1 MTLSTPMSTEKTY
14 YTPEEYLELENK
26 SEIKHE
32 YLNAEIITM
41 TGGTTNHNKLA
52 LKIAAK
58 LLAILEEQGYEI
70 YIGDVKLWIE
80 AYNRYTYPDVMVVAG
95 KASYQGDTQ
104 SVITNP
110 LVIIEVLSKS
120 TANYDQG
127 DKFDAYRTIPSFQEY
142 ILISQT
148 EYYIKQFVKNEQG
161 KWLLTDYR
169 GESEILK
176 LETVDF
182 EMSLKALYQYID
194 FTQSEDCV

>member
-1 MTLSTPMSTEKTY
+1 MTLTTPVQTEKTY
-14 YTPEEYLELENK
+14 YTPEEYLELENQ
-26 SEIKHE
+26 SENKHE
-32 YLNAEIITM
+32 YLNGEIFEM

-80 AYNRYTYPDVMVVAG
+80 ASNRYTYPDVMVVKD
-95 KASYQGDTQ
+95 KAIYQGKNQTI
-104 SVITNP
+104 ITNP

-127 DKFDAYRTIPSFQEY
+127 DKFDAYRRIPSFQEY
-142 ILISQT
+142 ILISQN

-161 KWLLTDYR
+161 KWVLSDYR

-176 LETVDF
+176 LESVGF
-182 EMSLKALYQYID
+182 EISLKQLYQYVD
-194 FTQSEDCV
+194 FTLVED